1 MRLVL
6 DTGVLML
13 ILKGDPVIR
22 DVIDA
27 LRRGA
32 EAHTATTNM
41 AELYYKTEE
50 KLGRQVATTWFNR
63 LVRLRNL
70 IVAPVDTRLAFRAGE
85 LKARYR
91 RKLSLADAI
100 IVALAER
107 LGGRLLTTDP
117 RLKMVEEVT
126 VEVYEVSH

>member
-1 MRLVL
+1 
-6 DTGVLML
+6 ML

-50 KLGRQVATTWFNR
+50 KLGRQVAITWFNR

-70 IVAPVDTRLAFRAGE
+70 TVAPVDTRLAFRAGE
-85 LKARYR
+85 LRARYR

>member
-1 MRLVL
+1 
-6 DTGVLML
+6 ML

-32 EAHTATTNM
+32 EAHTATTNI

-50 KLGRQVATTWFNR
+50 KLGRQVAITWFNR

-70 IVAPVDTRLAFRAGE
+70 TVAPVDTRLAFRAGE
-85 LKARYR
+85 LRARYR

>member
-50 KLGRQVATTWFNR
+50 KLGRQVAITWFNR

-70 IVAPVDTRLAFRAGE
+70 TVAPVDTRLAFRAGE
-85 LKARYR
+85 LRARYR